1 MILNKILSIYDFVF
15 QFLAKNRIEK
25 KDLDLQY
32 IHKHNI
38 VVLMTGLLMW
48 AYAFIAYCTI
58 SSLIPGI
65 IGLLASII
73 HLSSP
78 LLFRFTNKIHLISGI
93 MLGAGV
99 IHQGT
104 FAFFTGG
111 FSSHILIWYAIIP
124 TLAGIITDNKGL
136 TFWFIIVSL
145 ISLIFF
151 SLDLYGF
158 QFPRLITRE
167 GFLFSQLLLIFG
179 WIFTSTVIL
188 FTFNNLINEKSKRL
202 ADERNK
208 LDNLLRILVHDFS
221 NSIHVLKSTST
232 ILLNR
237 GLKSDGNEKR
247 DPTKFLT
254 AIKKH
259 SDFLS
264 DTTSSI
270 KAMYIMSNRNQD
282 LLIQEIDLNKSL
294 RLLLSILDNKVEQK
308 QLSINYD
315 YEKNKDIFVHATPH
329 IFENQILQNILTNAI
344 KFSHPG
350 GKIDIETKIEDPT
363 YLELTIKDY
372 GIGMPS
378 ELLNSIFSPEREA
391 TRQGTAKEPGTG
403 LGMYILKSF
412 VDKLNFK
419 IKVESQPDQGT
430 AVTLLI
436 PRVTELHN
444 A

>member
-1 MILNKILSIYDFVF
+1 
-15 QFLAKNRIEK
+15 
-25 KDLDLQY
+25 
-32 IHKHNI
+32 
-38 VVLMTGLLMW
+38 MW
-48 AYAFIAYCTI
+48 AYAFIAYYTI
-58 SSLIPGI
+58 SNPIPGI
-65 IGLLASII
+65 VGLLSSII

-78 LLFRFTNKIHLISGI
+78 LLFRFTNKIHLITGI

-99 IHQGT
+99 AHQGT

-158 QFPRLITRE
+158 KFPRLITRE

-179 WIFTSTVIL
+179 WTLTSTVIL

-202 ADERNK
+202 ASERNK

-237 GLKSDGNEKR
+237 GLIANESDKR

-264 DTTSSI
+264 DTTASI
-270 KAMYIMSNRNQD
+270 KAMYIMSSKNKD

-294 RLLLSILDNKVEQK
+294 RLLLSILENKVEQK
-308 QLSINYD
+308 QLNINYD
-315 YEKNKDIFVHATPH
+315 YEKNKNVLIYATPH
-329 IFENQILQNILTNAI
+329 IFENQVLQNILI
-344 KFSHPG
+344 MLS
-350 GKIDIETKIEDPT
+350 
-363 YLELTIKDY
+363 
-372 GIGMPS
+372 
-378 ELLNSIFSPEREA
+378 
-391 TRQGTAKEPGTG
+391 
-403 LGMYILKSF
+403 
-412 VDKLNFK
+412 
-419 IKVESQPDQGT
+419 
-430 AVTLLI
+430 
-436 PRVTELHN
+436 
-444 A
+444 